1 MASPHVAGVA
11 ALYIENNPG
20 ATTAQVETAL
30 KNNAVVGAI
39 TGLPAGTGNRLLQS
53 SFTPPPPPTVVP
65 AIPAQVSPAN
75 ATTGVSLTAN
85 LSWNTSATAT
95 SYAVQVSTD
104 QDFATTVINRT
115 GITTTSSALSGLT
128 NGTVYYWR
136 VSATNVV
143 GPSTWSATRS
153 FTTVFSAPGL
163 SSPANAATNVSR
175 TPTLTWSAAAGATS
189 YNVQYSTSST
199 FAAGTATVTRTGVAG
214 PSLNIT
220 PALLSRTRYYW
231 RVQSVR
237 GTVTSAY
244 SASRSFTTAR

>member
-30 KNNAVVGAI
+30 KNSAVLGAI

-65 AIPAQVSPAN
+65 VAPAQVSPAN
-75 ATTGVSLTAN
+75 AATGVSLTAN
-85 LSWNTSATAT
+85 LSWNAAATAT
-95 SYAVQVSTD
+95 SYTLQVATD
-104 QDFATTVINRT
+104 INFSSIVLDRP

-136 VSATNVV
+136 VSASNVV
-143 GPSTWSATRS
+143 GASTWSATRS

-163 SSPANAATNVSR
+163 LSPANAATNVSR
-175 TPTLTWSAAAGATS
+175 TPTLTWSPAPGATT
-189 YNVQYSTSST
+189 YNVQFSTSST
-199 FAAGTATVTRTGVAG
+199 FAAGTSTVTRTGVAG
-214 PSLNIT
+214 TSLPIT
-220 PALLSRTRYYW
+220 TALLARTIYYW
-231 RVQSVR
+231 RVQAVK

-244 SASRSFTTAR
+244 SATRSFTTTR

>member
-1 MASPHVAGVA
+1 
-11 ALYIENNPG
+11 
-20 ATTAQVETAL
+20 
-30 KNNAVVGAI
+30 
-39 TGLPAGTGNRLLQS
+39 
-53 SFTPPPPPTVVP
+53 
-65 AIPAQVSPAN
+65 
-75 ATTGVSLTAN
+75 LTAN
-85 LSWNTSATAT
+85 LSWNAAATAT

-104 QDFATTVINRT
+104 QNFATTVINST

-143 GPSTWSATRS
+143 GTSAWSATRS
-153 FTTVFSAPGL
+153 FTTVINPPVL

-175 TPTLTWSAAAGATS
+175 TPTLSWATDPGAIT

-199 FAAGTATVTRTGVAG
+199 FVAGTATITRNGVAG

-220 PALLSRTRYYW
+220 PALLARTTYYW

-244 SASRSFTTAR
+244 SGSRSFTTTR

>member
-11 ALYIENNPG
+11 ALYLENNPG

-65 AIPAQVSPAN
+65 VAPAQVSPAN
-75 ATTGVSLTAN
+75 AATGVSLTAN
-85 LSWNTSATAT
+85 LSWNAAGTAT
-95 SYAVQVSTD
+95 SYTLQVATD
-104 QDFATTVINRT
+104 VNFSSIVLDRP
-115 GITTTSSALSGLT
+115 GIATTSSALSGLT

-143 GPSTWSATRS
+143 GTSTWSAIRS
-153 FTTVFSAPGL
+153 FTTVINPPVL

-175 TPTLTWSAAAGATS
+175 TPTLSWATAPGATT
-189 YNVQYSTSST
+189 YNVQFSTSST

-220 PALLSRTRYYW
+220 PALLSRTRYFW